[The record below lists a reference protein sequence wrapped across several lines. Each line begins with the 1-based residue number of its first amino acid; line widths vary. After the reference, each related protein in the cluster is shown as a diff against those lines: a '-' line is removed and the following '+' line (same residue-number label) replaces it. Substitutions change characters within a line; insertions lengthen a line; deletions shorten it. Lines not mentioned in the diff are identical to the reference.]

1 MSNQENNQQL
11 ANLFDNLINFFSEFQ
26 FEVSF
31 RFLNTWLH
39 HLKNQKGKSYIVNY
53 LTLIDNPYT
62 IEIQEKMK
70 SQEFKQLVELLKSI
84 PVEKR
89 INNRFDLYYGA
100 QGTGKTTLA
109 LKEAAG
115 KCIVCHSAMLPA
127 DLIEDFTFTDGKAAF
142 QPSELYRAM
151 VEGYPIVLDE
161 LNLLPF
167 DSIRFLQGI
176 LDGKNKFEY
185 KGQTIEIKDG
195 FKIIGTMNLKIN
207 GSVYGLPEPLVDRAY
222 EIKEFKL
229 TGEDLLNAI

>member
-1 MSNQENNQQL
+1 MSNQDKQQL
-11 ANLFDNLINFFSEFQ
+11 SNLFDNLINFFSEFQ

-39 HLKNQKGKSYIVNY
+39 HLKTQKGKSYIINY
-53 LTLIDNPYT
+53 LTLIDSPYT

-70 SQEFKQLVELLKSI
+70 SQEFKQLLEFLKNV

-89 INNRFDLYYGA
+89 INTRFDLYYGA

-109 LKEAAG
+109 LKETNG

-142 QPSELYRAM
+142 QPSELCKAM
-151 VEGYPIVLDE
+151 MEGYPIVLDE

-167 DSIRFLQGI
+167 DSIRFLQGL
-176 LDGKNKFEY
+176 LDGKESFVY
-185 KGQTIEIKDG
+185 KGHTINIKDG
-195 FKIIGTMNLKIN
+195 FKIIGTMNLRVN
-207 GSVYGLPEPLVDRAY
+207 GSIYGLPEPLVDRAFN
-222 EIKEFKL
+222 IREFKL
-229 TGEDLLNAI
+229 TGQDLLLAL